1 MYFLLT
7 ENCPFLH
14 SCVLVWIRN
23 PWPVN
28 RQVLFLPI
36 LLLIIDIDLAVM
48 ALHHGLVISIM
59 LSMAI
64 LPHCKLVATKP
75 GPTTCSCPDHL
86 PIVGTG
92 RSSRHFLPDNVLHP
106 LLQKSFHLCW
116 TEQLYVG
123 AGQTTTMP
131 LRCDLP
137 SANSM
142 IQCNAM
148 MVSDESNSSYVN
160 LRMWAIP
167 RNKSHCYCGL
177 PQPRQRCKIPFRQ
190 ANGQSFDF

>member
-92 RSSRHFLPDNVLHP
+92 RSSRHFLPDNILDPFTVEIISPVLNRAVVCR
-106 LLQKSFHLCW
+106 CW
-116 TEQLYVG
+116 TNNHD
-123 AGQTTTMP
+123 ATAMWPAKRKFNDTM
-131 LRCDLP
+131 
-137 SANSM
+137 
-142 IQCNAM
+142 QCNDGEWRIKQLLCQFED
-148 MVSDESNSSYVN
+148 VSNT
-160 LRMWAIP
+160 
-167 RNKSHCYCGL
+167 
-177 PQPRQRCKIPFRQ
+177 
-190 ANGQSFDF
+190 